1 MLLSN
6 VEYLQLIAESLSRE
20 IAPELQSDSAR
31 ATAQIALDALR
42 ELVQREEQLPATIA
56 QFGPEG
62 VDLAKRVDQLLSR
75 SDGSAPGE
83 PSTLQ
88 EFRLLLQYLDEGAK
102 ALLAQSSAQQ
112 QADDVATVLRD
123 IALWEERYYAAFKAA
138 PTSAPRQSGGEGRPL
153 TVERLQREL
162 RARLEDPAI
171 EVKDFKSVPG
181 GFVNETFFF
190 TLVRSGAADEQLV
203 IRKKSSDPFFTFW
216 ANRLVDEFEIVN
228 AVKDAGLPVAR
239 PLWLFDVEDI
249 DGAFYVMTRSMG
261 HVAGSL
267 RNTYSGGKALSER
280 LMLNLAKFLGQL
292 HSIPLS
298 HFAQYLEHGDSPVR
312 IGDTVAQ
319 AAAKNIS
326 YLHDYWLHRSRLA
339 SPSEAYVIHWL
350 RNNIPADD
358 SQPVLIHGDCFVHNL
373 IVDDED
379 EITTVVDWESAHFGS
394 PATDLAY
401 IKDQV
406 SQYIDWET
414 FIRHYRENG
423 GPEVNESHFPYH
435 KALMNFRNC
444 WGTNI
449 SVSRVPQGYHD
460 IRMIPLGSELFTAF
474 LRNSIESVSPSKNK
488 GAA

>member
-20 IAPELQSDSAR
+20 IAPELQSESAR
-31 ATAQIALDALR
+31 ATAQIALDALH
-42 ELVQREEQLPATIA
+42 ELVQREERLPAAIA

-62 VDLAKRVDQLLSR
+62 VDLANRVDRLLKR
-75 SDGSAPGE
+75 PDGSAPAQ
-83 PSTLQ
+83 PSTLSD
-88 EFRLLLQYLDEGAK
+88 FRVLLQYLDEGAK
-102 ALLAQSSAQQ
+102 ALLAQSSETQG
-112 QADDVATVLRD
+112 DDIATVLRD
-123 IALWEERYYAAFKAA
+123 VALWEERYYAAFKAA
-138 PTSAPRQSGGEGRPL
+138 PVTAPPPSGSEGRPL
-153 TVERLQREL
+153 TVDKLQREL
-162 RARLEDPAI
+162 RDRLGEAAI

-190 TLVRSGAADEQLV
+190 TLVRPGAADEQLV

-216 ANRLVDEFEIVN
+216 ANRLVDEFEIVC
-228 AVKDAGLPVAR
+228 AIREAGLPVAQ
-239 PLWLFDVEDI
+239 PLWLFDVEDV
-249 DGAFYVMTRSMG
+249 DGAFYVMTRSPG

-267 RNTYSGGKALSER
+267 RNTYSGGKALSEQ

-298 HFAQYLEHGDSPVR
+298 HFAQYLDHGDSPVR

-326 YLHDYWLHRSRLA
+326 YLHDYWFHRSRLA

-373 IVDDED
+373 IVDDQD

-414 FIRHYRENG
+414 FVRHYREHG
-423 GPEVNESHFPYH
+423 GPEVNEAHFPYY

-449 SVSRVPQGYHD
+449 SVSRVPQGYYD

-474 LRNSIESVSPSKNK
+474 LRNSIESVFPSKNK

>member
-20 IAPELQSDSAR
+20 IAPELQSESAR
-31 ATAQIALDALR
+31 ATAQIALDALH
-42 ELVQREEQLPATIA
+42 ELVQREERLPATIA

-62 VDLAKRVDQLLSR
+62 VDLAKRVDQLLKRVGAS
-75 SDGSAPGE
+75 SPAE

-102 ALLAQSSAQQ
+102 ALLAQSSETQTE
-112 QADDVATVLRD
+112 DDAAVLRD

-138 PTSAPRQSGGEGRPL
+138 PAAAQAQSGGEGRPL
-153 TVERLQREL
+153 TIEKLQREL
-162 RARLEDPAI
+162 RARLGDPGI

-190 TLVRSGAADEQLV
+190 TLVRPDAADKQLV

-216 ANRLVDEFEIVN
+216 ANRLSDEFEIVT

-239 PLWLFDVEDI
+239 PLWLFDVEDV
-249 DGAFYVMTRSMG
+249 DGAFYVMTRSAG

-267 RNTYSGGKALSER
+267 RNTYSGGKTLSER

-292 HSIPLS
+292 HNIPLN

-326 YLHDYWLHRSRLA
+326 YLHDYWLRRSRLA

-358 SQPVLIHGDCFVHNL
+358 SPPVLIHGDCFVHNL

-379 EITTVVDWESAHFGS
+379 EITAVVDWESAHFGS

-406 SQYIDWET
+406 SQYIDWGT
-414 FIRHYRENG
+414 FVRHYREHG
-423 GPEVNESHFPYH
+423 GPEVNEAHFPYY

-474 LRNSIESVSPSKNK
+474 LRNSIESVSPAKNK